1 MAIPV
6 VSVADVVVTES
17 AGFAEFVFRLDA
29 SSASTTSVGYYTREA
44 SAENFYTYLGGDF
57 SRVTHYQTL
66 TFAPG
71 ETVKTARVALA
82 DDATPE
88 LAESFHLELT
98 VPSGSDARLGTSLA
112 TATILD
118 DDVLG
123 PGLPTLSIADTV
135 VDERAGRAYFTVT
148 LDRAS
153 TSPVG
158 MTYRTGFGSAS
169 PGVDY
174 QPLTPRTL
182 TFGAGERT
190 KTVTVNLTNDDIRED
205 GEYFDLVLSGVSG
218 ALMPDNRARAFIG
231 PSDQPASTKPVVSVA
246 DTIANESDGYVEFA
260 VRLDAPSTQAVSVG
274 YDTADGSARSSSD
287 FARVYYYETLTFAPG
302 ETVKTARVALY
313 DDGTAEGTESFQL
326 EFSLPSGSNARVGTS
341 LATATILDNDVPPGT
356 PVISVADTVVD
367 EKAGRTYFTVTL
379 DRPSTS
385 LVSVNFRTVDGSGVA
400 GSDYQ
405 GLGVQTL
412 AFAPGER
419 AKTVAVNMIDDLRPE
434 SGESLQ
440 LLLFDPVGA
449 QLGTT
454 VAFASISDDDS
465 RFDPAYYLEHNPDV
479 AAARIDPLTQY
490 LRSGWAEGRDPN
502 ASVDLASVNGLNYI
516 ASHADLGGAF
526 GPNKSLGY
534 QHFAT
539 AGMFEGRY
547 TTFNG
552 LEYLASHPDLMNVF
566 GANGDAGA
574 AHYIQT
580 GRFEGRTETFSG
592 LEYIASHQDLMN
604 VFGANT
610 DAGAAHYIQAG
621 RFEGRGVTFDG
632 LAYLASYGDLV
643 TSYGTDLDAG
653 VRHYIEYGRA
663 QGRTVTFNGL
673 EYIASHED
681 LINAFH
687 SQVAANPNPDLGTN
701 HYLQTGYFE
710 NRAAHRF
717 DPAQYLANYTD
728 LRAAFGTNTQAA
740 TVHFITAGYFEGRNL

>member
-6 VSVADVVVTES
+6 VSVADVVTTES

-29 SSASTTSVGYYTREA
+29 PSGESVSVGYQTQDGSAKYGYPDYDYAYT
-44 SAENFYTYLGGDF
+44 GG
-57 SRVTHYQTL
+57 QIL

-71 ETVKTARVALA
+71 ETVKTARVALV
-82 DDATPE
+82 DDTTPE
-88 LAESFHLELT
+88 LAESFQLALS
-98 VPSGSDARLGTSLA
+98 VPRGSNVKLGTSLA

-118 DDVLG
+118 DQNSV
-123 PGLPTLSIADTV
+123 PGLPVVSIADTV
-135 VDERAGRAYFTVT
+135 VDEKAGLAYFSVM

-153 TSPVG
+153 ASPVSL
-158 MTYRTGFGSAS
+158 TYRTGYGSAS

-174 QPLTPRTL
+174 QSLTPRTL
-182 TFGAGERT
+182 TFGAGERA
-190 KTVTVNLTNDDIRED
+190 KTVTVNVSDDGIRED

-218 ALMPDNRARAFIG
+218 ALMPDTRGRAFIG
-231 PSDQPASTKPVVSVA
+231 PSDQPVSAQSVVSVA
-246 DTIANESDGYVEFA
+246 DTVANESSSFAEF
-260 VRLDAPSTQAVSVG
+260 VFRLNAPSTESVSVSYG
-274 YDTADGSARSSSD
+274 TQNGSAKYGYPDYDYAYTGSQ
-287 FARVYYYETLTFAPG
+287 TLTFGPG
-302 ETVKTARVALY
+302 EIVKTARVALF
-313 DDGTAEGTESFQL
+313 DDGTPEGNESFQL
-326 EFSLPSGSNARVGTS
+326 ELSVPRGSDAKLGTS
-341 LATATILDNDVPPGT
+341 LATATILDDQGNPLGQ
-356 PVISVADTVVD
+356 PVVSVADTVVD
-367 EKAGRTYFTVTL
+367 EKAARAYFTVTL

-385 LVSVNFRTVDGSGVA
+385 AVSLNYRTVDGSGVA

-419 AKTVAVNMIDDLRPE
+419 AKTVAVNVIDDTRPE

-465 RFDPAYYLEHNPDV
+465 RFDPAYYLDHNADV

-502 ASVDLASVNGLNYI
+502 PSVHLSSVNGLDYI
-516 ASHADLGGAF
+516 ASYGDLMGVF
-526 GPNKSLGY
+526 GPNKAIGY

-539 AGMFEGRY
+539 AGMFEGRH

-552 LEYLASHPDLMNVF
+552 LEYLASHGDLMNVF

-574 AHYIQT
+574 AHYIQA
-580 GRFEGRTETFSG
+580 GRFEGRAETFSG

-604 VFGANT
+604 VFGANA

-621 RFEGRGVTFDG
+621 RFEGRTVSFDG

-643 TSYGTDLDAG
+643 TSHGTDLDAG

-673 EYIASHED
+673 EYIASHPD

-687 SQVAANPNPDLGTN
+687 DQVAANPNPDLGTN

-717 DPAQYLANYTD
+717 DPAQYLANYAD
-728 LRAAFGTNTQAA
+728 LRSVFGGNTQAA
-740 TVHFITAGYFEGRNL
+740 TIHFITAGYFEGRTA